1 MCNVIIVWFVTG
13 TETLIN
19 LIKAREENNICRAI
33 GNNDLDTLEA
43 VLVAGSNDDRES
55 EVNVRLS
62 TGETP
67 LLFALLKKNVQVVR
81 SLLQHGADVNLEGA
95 YYRTEPDISEKCVSC
110 WLSPASAAVD
120 SDSVDIAEAV
130 FDNFCGVVYVGCYEW
145 EKSCTLA
152 IKQHAVHLLDLL
164 VEKWKPTPGENV
176 IHHLLDLA
184 IQEGVC
190 AIVESLLRV
199 VDLSSDGGKHTHLAA
214 AAMRG
219 RVNICQLLIKHGA
232 SVHCH
237 SDLDL
242 VVECGSVRC
251 LDILW
256 SLGCR
261 YRDDDEEIIPDKRPL
276 GREDAVLVAVSEGH
290 IPIVKRLVQRYGPSL
305 IYTSVDGER
314 NTVVHK
320 AAIANNSVML
330 NELLTMIAASGYNVD
345 DILRQRNVKR
355 NGRTPLQ
362 CSLKSL
368 KNWSRYLPY
377 RSVPCPLSKYDP
389 FCHYFLICNFT
400 EVEHEQCWKLDAM
413 CAVLE
418 VFVKWR
424 ADFGKLGKKKSVLA
438 LGVVVLS
445 NRPDILLGMVNCHFD
460 LPACINETCHKRKL
474 RNALQQ

>member
-55 EVNVRLS
+55 EVRLS

-67 LLFALLKKNVQVVR
+67 LLFALLKKNVQAVR
-81 SLLQHGADVNLEGA
+81 SLLQHGADANLEGA

-152 IKQHAVHLLDLL
+152 IKQHAIHLVDLL
-164 VEKWKPTPGENV
+164 VEKWKPTPSENV

-190 AIVESLLRV
+190 AIAESLLRV
-199 VDLSSDGGKHTHLAA
+199 VDLSSDGGKHMHLAA

-219 RVNICQLLIKHGA
+219 HVNICQLLIKHGA

-237 SDLDL
+237 SDLNL
-242 VVECGSVRC
+242 VVERGSVRG

-261 YRDDDEEIIPDKRPL
+261 YSDDDEDILPDTRPL
-276 GREDAVLVAVSEGH
+276 GREVAVLVAVKVGH

-355 NGRTPLQ
+355 NGRTPLH

-368 KNWSRYLPY
+368 KNWSGNLPY
-377 RSVPCPLSKYDP
+377 RFGASHSMKYDP
-389 FCHYFLICNFT
+389 SCHFFLICSFA
-400 EVEHEQCWKLDAM
+400 EVEHKQCSKLDAM

-424 ADFGKLGKKKSVLA
+424 ADFGRLGKKKSVLA
-438 LGVVVLS
+438 LGVVILS
-445 NRPDILLGMVNCHFD
+445 DRPDILLGMVNCHFN
-460 LPACINETCHKRKL
+460 LPACINELMCPKRKL
-474 RNALQQ
+474 QDVL